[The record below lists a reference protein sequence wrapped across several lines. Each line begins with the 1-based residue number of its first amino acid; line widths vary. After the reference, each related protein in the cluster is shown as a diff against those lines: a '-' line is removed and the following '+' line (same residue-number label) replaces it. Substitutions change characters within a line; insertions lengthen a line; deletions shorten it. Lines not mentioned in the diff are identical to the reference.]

1 MQWNEE
7 KSIFLSRILVVLFA
21 AAILVLDM
29 GSLALSWLQTSPSFH
44 LWALTID
51 RPQWILLTVCCWL
64 CSGFGYLLLDRMN
77 RLLVNLQK
85 EQIFVSE
92 NVRYLRTVSQ
102 CCFAACGICLCFS
115 LKMPS
120 LLSVSFASGFVGL
133 IVRIVKNV
141 FEKAIAMK
149 DELDYTV

>member
-1 MQWNEE
+1 MQRSEE
-7 KSIFLSRILVVLFA
+7 KSIFLSRVLVWLFA
-21 AAILVLDM
+21 AAILILDL
-29 GSLALSWLQTSPSFH
+29 GSLALACLQTSPSLR

-51 RPQWILLTVCCWL
+51 RPKWILMTVCCWL
-64 CSGFGYLLLDRMN
+64 CSGFGYLLLERMN

-85 EQIFVSE
+85 EQIFVPE
-92 NVRYLRTVSQ
+92 NIQYLRTVSH

-120 LLSVSFASGFVGL
+120 LLSISFASGFVGL